1 MKKNEKGPNKAKID
15 FQDMESLFCQQAP
28 SDPKSNGGGSGGGSA
43 TGNNSASGG
52 KDSDDQRKKN
62 KDEVGVHC
70 AQCENFMI
78 FPSLGFYVKLIFG
91 ILDRSVKSALS
102 THVNAVKFYLVY

>member
-28 SDPKSNGGGSGGGSA
+28 NDPKSNGGGSGGGSA
-43 TGNNSASGG
+43 TGNNSTSGG

-70 AQCENFMI
+70 AQCGNFMI
-78 FPSLGFYVKLIFG
+78 FLSLVFYVKSIFG
-91 ILDRSVKSALS
+91 ILEVQNLP
-102 THVNAVKFYLVY
+102 F